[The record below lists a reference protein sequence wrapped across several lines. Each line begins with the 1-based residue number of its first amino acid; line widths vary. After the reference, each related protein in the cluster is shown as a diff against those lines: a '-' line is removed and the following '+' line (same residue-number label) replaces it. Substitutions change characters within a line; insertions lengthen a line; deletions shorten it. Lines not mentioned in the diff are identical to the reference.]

1 MGSVLIWKPNSDSR
15 FKRFLKF
22 TRPFLTLGP
31 HAFLNPPEDGLMSF
45 ARLWFNL
52 NNECLFFFAHLFFPS
67 VRGAGLKGFGFLPGL
82 TYGAVDVAEP

>member
-1 MGSVLIWKPNSDSR
+1 
-15 FKRFLKF
+15 
-22 TRPFLTLGP
+22 
-31 HAFLNPPEDGLMSF
+31 MSF